1 MFSCFTVYT
10 EKENE
15 IPGVF
20 QEILTWKL
28 LGPEL
33 RTSFLLLILQGKGN
47 KCQNNSIATAFYQ
60 KIPGVGR
67 KKRFCKKLKYFTGP
81 RKY

>member
-1 MFSCFTVYT
+1 MFWCFTVYT

-28 LGPEL
+28 LEPEL
-33 RTSFLLLILQGKGN
+33 GTSFLLLILQGKGN
-47 KCQNNSIATAFYQ
+47 NICNSELMFNFLS
-60 KIPGVGR
+60 K
-67 KKRFCKKLKYFTGP
+67 
-81 RKY
+81 